1 MKYSGLPM
9 FKKRVLEPLDKACM
23 IEHDRD
29 ADFVFISPLGIKEVE
44 GRILRTESLNKKLK
58 MTR

>member
-1 MKYSGLPM
+1 M

-44 GRILRTESLNKKLK
+44 ERILRTESLNKKLK